1 MGSTNGELKEHKV
14 DWELEFAKLAVNIS
28 FAYWLW
34 CQMRLN
40 ELVNSYDGNST
51 RAWRTIFAELR
62 RAARNAQFSW
72 VAALYQFKQL
82 IETKADDS
90 AQQEN

>member
-1 MGSTNGELKEHKV
+1 MGETGRELSEHKV

-34 CQMRLN
+34 CQKRLN
-40 ELVNSYDGNST
+40 ELVHSYGGSSSPVWL
-51 RAWRTIFAELR
+51 AMFADLR

-72 VAALYQFKQL
+72 VSRLYAFRSLVAKKS
-82 IETKADDS
+82 EKS
-90 AQQEN
+90 NQQEN